1 MRREQGPK
9 SPRLLATLAMLAML
23 VACADTP
30 WSSNSVKDDNIVSV
44 VEKAARRL
52 MRQSRDSGVHCCLIV
67 TSFANVD
74 ALGQSSRFGR
84 MVAQMF
90 AAAIVDDGHGVTELL
105 LSDTIFVSRNR
116 GEFVLTRDIAN
127 LANEYSAEAAVVGT
141 YAVARD
147 RVYVTTKLVRAG
159 DAQVLSAHSFEL
171 ALGPNLKQMIY

>member
-1 MRREQGPK
+1 MIRAART
-9 SPRLLATLAMLAML
+9 LLALCCVLALL
-23 VACADTP
+23 TACADAP
-30 WSSNSVKDDNIVSV
+30 WRSNTVKDDNIVRV

-52 MRQSRDSGVHCCLIV
+52 MRDSSDSAVRCCLIV

-90 AAAIVDDGHGVTELL
+90 AAAIVDEGHGVTELL

-127 LANEYSAEAAVVGT
+127 LAEEYSAEAAVVGT
-141 YAVARD
+141 YAIARD
-147 RVYVTTKLVRAG
+147 RVYVTTKLVRAR

-171 ALGPNLKQMIY
+171 ALGPNLQQMLY